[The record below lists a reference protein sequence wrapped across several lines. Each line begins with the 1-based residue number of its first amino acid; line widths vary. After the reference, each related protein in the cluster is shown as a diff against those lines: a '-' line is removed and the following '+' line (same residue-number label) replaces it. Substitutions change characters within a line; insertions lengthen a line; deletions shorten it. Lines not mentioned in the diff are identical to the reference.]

1 MAPLQIASFCGIFL
15 LIVCHL
21 GDSSNPLA
29 STKGNETRVDA
40 GSSANAAK
48 EKGDNIAQKQQQVAF
63 INFNRTCKEFSSK

>member
-1 MAPLQIASFCGIFL
+1 MAPLQIVSFFGIFL

-48 EKGDNIAQKQQQVAF
+48 EKGDNIAQKQQVAF